1 MNEKHLRYFLTVY
14 NYCNISKAAEEIH
27 ISRQALSKII
37 HDLESEINCKL
48 FIRDNTGLHPTDAGH
63 ELYIHADRII
73 HEFNSIL
80 QINYLENIRSHEVSI
95 YTLDAFTDCLDAEF
109 FISFH
114 QKYPDIIINMQETTD
129 QDAKDKLLLQKCD
142 LAIVTDAVDMSNV
155 KKTFLFRSQYCVLIN
170 NANPL
175 RRKEYIQAEDYRGQL
190 VIGKGQT
197 LKYYWRDMNFTIRT
211 GSNYAFF
218 VELNN
223 TSLREKLVRMNA
235 GIAVAW
241 DYTLL
246 SRRPVQ
252 GCTIRPMYKAGFGCD
267 LYLIEREGEMTSPRR
282 LQIVKLVKEEICH
295 WIQSHL
301 SH

>member
-1 MNEKHLRYFLTVY
+1 MNEKHLRYFVTVY
-14 NYCNISKAAEEIH
+14 TYCNISKAAEEIH

-37 HDLESEINCKL
+37 HDLETEINCQL
-48 FIRDNTGLHPTDAGH
+48 FIRDNAGLHPTDAAH
-63 ELYIHADRII
+63 ELYIHAERII

-155 KKTFLFRSQYCVLIN
+155 KKTFLFKAQYCVLIN

-175 RRKEYIQAEDYRGQL
+175 SRKEYIQAEDYRGQL

-197 LKYYWRDMNFTIRT
+197 LQYYWRDMNFTIRT

-223 TSLREKLVRMNA
+223 ASLREKLVRMNA

-246 SRRPVQ
+246 SGRTVP
-252 GCTIRPMYKAGFGCD
+252 GCTIRPMYKAGFGCN
-267 LYLIEREGEMTSPRR
+267 LYLIEREGEMPSPHKSR
-282 LQIVKLVKEEICH
+282 IVKLVKEEICH
-295 WIQSHL
+295 WIRTHL